1 MAEHNVQQHFDRSV
15 SQASF
20 GRLRAEFFNAH
31 SKFVVLFR
39 CQRKLLYLLPCSRLL
54 LYSYQGLCGA
64 QHGTTQAGLGRPG
77 NDAMN
82 AGNVNKNTDNSR

>member
-31 SKFVVLFR
+31 SN
-39 CQRKLLYLLPCSRLL
+39 
-54 LYSYQGLCGA
+54 YQGLCGA

-82 AGNVNKNTDNSR
+82 AGNVLFYMPVTDSSKNYTLGWGGVVLSNDVSCA